1 MRLNF
6 VSATTTTEQAQ
17 MKIIKTLS
25 DIWGKEHHVESNSA
39 IRYIYSDTG
48 LTTLAEWL
56 SEKDIPSTFKIIG
69 GQDEVNKPVAKILD
83 IEENANL
90 TKLLLAA

>member
-6 VSATTTTEQAQ
+6 NAETTTTEKGQ
-17 MKIIKTLS
+17 MMIIKTLS
-25 DIWGKEHHVESNSA
+25 DVWGKEHHIKSQPA
-39 IRYIYSDTG
+39 QRYIYSNTG

-56 SEKDIPSTFKIIG
+56 SAKGIPSTFKVIG
-69 GQDEVNKPVAKILD
+69 GDGLDTQVATILD
-83 IEENANL
+83 IEENSNF